1 MFFDRYLKGINN
13 GWEATPRMRLALLGY
28 NQPSI
33 IDRPIAKLPP
43 ENFEWE
49 TFYLDGLTSTL
60 QRRPRIDE
68 QVLTYDATVP
78 WSYPPKEYAGFR
90 FTFDNYT
97 ELCGFSK
104 AKLWDCILVV
114 GMRSRLI

>member
-1 MFFDRYLKGINN
+1 MFFDRYLKGVKN

-33 IDRPIAKLPP
+33 IDRPISKYPP
-43 ENFEWE
+43 ENFVWQS
-49 TFYLDGLTSTL
+49 FYLDGLTSTL
-60 QRRPRIDE
+60 QRHPRINE
-68 QVLTYDATVP
+68 HVSTYDATVA

-90 FTFDNYT
+90 LTFEKYT

-104 AKLWDCILVV
+104 AK
-114 GMRSRLI
+114 M